1 MKKELDFQDFKA
13 CDFETWKAR
22 VMKELGEKPYESLI
36 WNIGDGIDVPPY
48 FTSYQP
54 RFQRFEKSVKEWGI
68 GQQLIYSSEKETN
81 QLMIAS
87 LMGGANH
94 ISLAFEKNE
103 KINFKIL
110 FENVHLEYISVHFE
124 GKGIDANFINDFVSF
139 MKAENISIENT
150 SGSFNSDSADK
161 ISDSELKVRCDVFS
175 QLKKKWRV
183 FGINAS
189 KIHRKG
195 GSIVQC
201 LSYATAE
208 TNEWIQKLSSQK
220 LLIDDISAMITC
232 YFETS
237 SSYFPEI
244 AKYRAFRTLYANVI
258 SAYSPVHS
266 CTLNPFVIASTS
278 TYLQSTLDIHNNLL
292 RSTSQAM
299 SAIIGNVD
307 VSYAASYNSLV
318 QSNDEDALRWS
329 RNIMHLLREESYF
342 CELEDV
348 SKGSYYIEY
357 LTDELTEKSWEM
369 FLWIEE
375 LGGLNSAW
383 DAFDEKVHLSKQ
395 MLEESIDF
403 GDKVIV
409 GVNKFV
415 DNHQLKK
422 EVSLKSE
429 KYLVASVES
438 ALRGGLDEN

>member
-13 CDFETWKAR
+13 TDFDTWKSR

-36 WNIGDGIDVPPY
+36 WNIGDGIEVPPY

-54 RFQRFEKSVKEWGI
+54 RFQRFEKSIKEWGS
-68 GQQLIYSSEKETN
+68 GQRINFSSEKETN
-81 QLMIAS
+81 QIMLNS

-94 ISLAFEKNE
+94 LSISFENNE
-103 KINFKIL
+103 KINFKTL
-110 FENVHLEYISVHFE
+110 FENVHLDYISVHFD
-124 GKGIDANFINDFVSF
+124 GKGIHANFMNDFAAF
-139 MKAENISIENT
+139 MMNENVAIENT
-150 SGSFNSDSADK
+150 SGSFNSASADK
-161 ISDSELKVRCDVFS
+161 ISDTELKVRSEVFF

-183 FGINAS
+183 FGVNAT
-189 KIHRKG
+189 KIHKKG

-201 LSYATAE
+201 LTYAVAE
-208 TNEWIQKLSSQK
+208 TNEWIQKLTSQK
-220 LLIDDISAMITC
+220 LLVDDISAMIAC

-266 CTLNPFVIASTS
+266 CTLNPYVVASTS
-278 TYLQSTLDIHNNLL
+278 TYLQTTLDIHNNLL
-292 RSTSQAM
+292 RNTSQAM

-307 VSYAASYNSLV
+307 VSIVSSYNSLLE
-318 QSNDEDALRWS
+318 SNDEDALRWS

-348 SKGSYYIEY
+348 SKGSFYIEY
-357 LTDELTEKSWEM
+357 LTDELAEKSWEM
-369 FLWIEE
+369 FQWIED
-375 LGGLNSAW
+375 LGGLNKAW

-415 DNHQLKK
+415 DKLQLKK
-422 EVSLKSE
+422 EVSLKNE
-429 KYLVASVES
+429 NYLVACVES
-438 ALRGGLDEN
+438 ALRGGQDEN